1 MSQHTLER
9 RQTSRRPLNLPAGL
23 KISTY
28 GQAGSPRTFA
38 AKLIDANEE
47 GLGVEM
53 FVPLVVGSVVSIAGE
68 LSIPELSMNIQGQAR
83 IAYCRCE
90 NGGTFRVGLAYEEV
104 SYRKTA

>member
-9 RQTSRRPLNLPAGL
+9 RQTSRRPVNLPAGL

>member
-1 MSQHTLER
+1 MSQQTLER
-9 RQTSRRPLNLPAGL
+9 RQTSRRPVNLPAGL

-28 GQAGSPRTFA
+28 GQMGSPRTFA
-38 AKLIDANEE
+38 GKLVDATEE

-68 LSIPELSMNIQGQAR
+68 LSIPELYMAIQGQAR
-83 IAYCRCE
+83 VAYCRCE